1 MINTIEM
8 KKVRIYL
15 IAIFLLSSVLSGC
28 FGDEKEEEKKGFIW
42 PEQVEIDC
50 NISNETGLVC
60 EYYASMNSTPIITL
74 EDPFSESIWIANL
87 DGVITKWSLPEGQ
100 QLPVQSDVVG
110 DLSGI
115 VSRCHHEQGLLG
127 MDFDEDYANTGRVL
141 LVYNENNTCESAKD
155 SNVVLAHAKVID
167 EKIQPDTL
175 EVLITVNKSN
185 RNHNG
190 GNILSIGNNQYLW
203 SLGDGGGGFDP
214 HEQGQNSSSPLGTIQ
229 LIHYENESIVPFGE
243 SQNLSQTLHYGLRN
257 PWRIDVD
264 PTGNLWIADVGQL
277 CYEEVNVIPVM
288 QSSNFGWSE
297 REGFH
302 DLDRNGGCYD
312 NRSTPDPKFTDPVAQ
327 YNHDGHCSIIG
338 GFWMDWGPNPL
349 RDGYLY
355 GDFCSGQLWTIK
367 NIDGNWSTSEVG
379 NVGTMIV
386 GFGKGTNDE
395 LLIFSWAGTIYQLN
409 QIHSSSDLP

>member
-1 MINTIEM
+1 M
-8 KKVRIYL
+8 KKIRIYL

-28 FGDEKEEEKKGFIW
+28 FGEEEKEEEKKGFSW
-42 PEQVEIDC
+42 PEQAELGC

-74 EDPFSESIWIANL
+74 DDPLSDSIWIANL
-87 DGVITKWSLPEGQ
+87 DGVITNWSLPEGQ
-100 QLPVQSDVVG
+100 QLPIQSDIVG

-115 VSRCHHEQGLLG
+115 VSRCHNEQGLLG
-127 MDFDEDYANTGRVL
+127 MDFDEDYANTGRIL

-155 SNVVLAHAKVID
+155 SNVVLAHAKVVD
-167 EKIQPDTL
+167 EQIKMDTL

-203 SLGDGGGGFDP
+203 SLGDGGGSFDP
-214 HEQGQNSSSPLGTIQ
+214 HENGQNSSSLLGTIQ
-229 LIHYENESIVPFGE
+229 LIQYENESIVPFEE

-264 PTGNLWIADVGQL
+264 ATGNLWIADVGQL
-277 CYEEVNVIPVM
+277 CYEEVNVVPVM
-288 QSSNFGWSE
+288 QTSNFGWSE

-312 NRSTPDPKFTDPVAQ
+312 NRSNPDPKFTDPVAQ
-327 YNHDGHCSIIG
+327 YSHDGHCSIIG
-338 GFWMDWGPNPL
+338 GFWMDWGPDAL

-367 NIDGNWSTSEVG
+367 NIDGNWSASEVG

-386 GFGKGTNDE
+386 GFGKGINDE

-409 QIHSSSDLP
+409 QIHYSSNLP